1 MAESAKRGYAAVRM
15 GKGGFLSFAAVVLA
29 LSLVGGAQADDWWP
43 HPSDATWTYQWTD
56 SVYNQSPTKEKITV
70 KSQSGKNF
78 VLTWTTKDAGNPDGS
93 LLSFGDMAFQ
103 ETTAGIVNTD
113 WASNPPPPDFPILCP
128 QIGGCNN
135 SLASTMY
142 YLIWGSRSPV
152 LVAPLLKDATWQGTG
167 GAQNDVSSTSTYQGT
182 EVVKVPAFPDGVLAS
197 KVRTEATQAG
207 ALGDPY
213 GSGVRTVWWAF
224 GVGPVKME
232 FQHAGGSDAPI
243 TTSELQETS
252 LAPKPPPSDANYF
265 PLTKGL
271 KLKYRWTNTKWI
283 KTPSVQLATIDEV
296 VNNSA
301 RFTFQHV
308 SGPIKVAGSYGF
320 STRTDGVTNIW
331 GLTKAA
337 TAIRFPAL
345 GPKSL
350 PAGKR
355 RHFFTP
361 FDLMNFG
368 FNPLL
373 TAYPA
378 AGQVWGS
385 KNPSRDFST
394 FGVNG
399 SSKVIGTQKVK
410 VPAGTFDALVVRA
423 SLSQPGFKFGSGT
436 RTSWFVAGKGL
447 VKLVFHHGDGSVST
461 VVLLK

>member
-1 MAESAKRGYAAVRM
+1 M
-15 GKGGFLSFAAVVLA
+15 GKGGFLSIAAAVLA
-29 LSLVGGAQADDWWP
+29 LSLAGVARADDWWP
-43 HPSDATWTYQWTD
+43 HPEDATWTYQWTD
-56 SVYNQSPTKEKITV
+56 SVYNATPTKEKVTV
-70 KSQSGKNF
+70 KEQKGKSF
-78 VLTWTTKDAGNPDGS
+78 TVSWTTKDLGNSGDAP
-93 LLSFGDMAFQ
+93 LSFGDMAFQ
-103 ETTAGIVNTD
+103 ETTAGLINTD
-113 WASNPPPPDFPILCP
+113 WSSNPPPPDFPILCP

-135 SLASTMY
+135 SLSSTLY

-152 LVAPLLKDATWQGTG
+152 LAAPLLQETTWQGVG
-167 GAQNDVSSTSTYQGT
+167 GAQNDVSSTSSYDGT
-182 EVVKVPAFPDGVLAS
+182 ETVTVPAFPDGVLAA
-197 KVRTEATQAG
+197 KVRTDTTQAG

-213 GSGVRTVWWAF
+213 GSGVRTVWWVY
-224 GVGPVKME
+224 GVGPVKMVFE
-232 FQHAGGSDAPI
+232 HAGGSDAAV
-243 TTSELQETS
+243 TTSELQETN
-252 LAPKPPPSDANYF
+252 LEPKTPPADANYF

-271 KLKYRWTNTKWI
+271 KLKYRWTNPKYLTK
-283 KTPSVQLATIDEV
+283 PSVQEVTVDEV
-296 VNNSA
+296 VNSSA
-301 RFTFQHV
+301 RFTVKHL

-320 STRTDGVTNIW
+320 STRTDGITNIW

-337 TAIRFPAL
+337 TAIKFPPL

-350 PAGKR
+350 PKSKR

-368 FNPLL
+368 FNPVL

-378 AGQVWGS
+378 EGQTWGS

-399 SSKVIGTQKVK
+399 AAQVLGIQTVK

-423 SLSQPGFKFGSGT
+423 TLSQPGFKFGSGT

-447 VKLVFHHGDGSVST
+447 VKLVFRHGDRSVST

>member
-1 MAESAKRGYAAVRM
+1 MALASNRGYSAAWM
-15 GKGGFLSFAAVVLA
+15 GKGGFLVAAAAVLA
-29 LSLVGGAQADDWWP
+29 LVLGGVARADDWWP
-43 HPSDATWTYQWTD
+43 HPSDATWTYGWTD
-56 SVYNQSPTKEKITV
+56 SLYNPALTKEKVTV
-70 KSQSGKNF
+70 KDQKDKAF
-78 VLTWTTKDAGNPDGS
+78 TLTWTTKDQGTGDS

-103 ETTAGIVNTD
+103 ETTAGLVNTG

-142 YLIWGSRSPV
+142 YFIWGSRSPM
-152 LVAPLLKDATWQGTG
+152 LAEPLLQGTSWQGTG

-182 EVVKVPAFPDGVLAS
+182 EVVKVPAFPEGVMAA

-213 GSGVRTVWWAF
+213 GSGVRTVWWVF
-224 GVGPVKME
+224 GVGPVKMTFE
-232 FQHAGGSDAPI
+232 HAGGSDAPI
-243 TTSELQETS
+243 TASELQATNQT
-252 LAPKPPPSDANYF
+252 PKPAPADANYF

-283 KTPSVQLATIDEV
+283 KKPSIQVATIDEV

-301 RFTFQHV
+301 RFTFQHL

-320 STRTDGVTNIW
+320 ATRTDGVTNLW

-345 GPKSL
+345 GPRSL

-378 AGQVWGS
+378 PGQAWGS

-399 SSKVIGTQKVK
+399 SSKVMGIQKVK
-410 VPAGTFDALVVRA
+410 VPGGTFDALVVRA
-423 SLSQPGFKFGSGT
+423 SLSQPGFRFGSGT
-436 RTSWFVAGKGL
+436 RTSWFAPGKGL
-447 VKLVFHHGDGSVST
+447 VKLVFHHRDGSVST